1 MIIIKE
7 GTLEKIKNWN
17 DDLIYVL
24 ADFDRTITTANS
36 ESSWGVL
43 SKSGLV
49 TKEYEKERRE
59 LFEYYRPIEI
69 NEDMDY
75 ETKNKLMIE
84 WWNKHINLLIKYKL
98 SEEIINKAAND
109 NNVMSFR
116 KGAKQF
122 LEDMR
127 DRCIPVI
134 IISAGIGNFVKQF
147 LINNQCNFENIY
159 IISNFIKFEN
169 GVAAGIIGEVTHSLN
184 KNEVC
189 FSPKLNKI
197 LEKRSNIVLFG
208 DNISDVRMAK
218 EEQRAEAL
226 KIGFLDAKVEENKKY
241 FQKYYDIVCTDN
253 TGYDELS
260 SKILVLNSK
269 FSKH

>member
-1 MIIIKE
+1 MILIKE
-7 GTLEKIKNWN
+7 GILEKISNWT
-17 DDLIYVL
+17 DDSVYIL
-24 ADFDRTITTANS
+24 ADFDRTITAANS

-75 ETKNKLMIE
+75 KIKNKLMIE
-84 WWNKHINLLIKYKL
+84 WWNKHINLLVKYKL
-98 SEEIINKAAND
+98 SEEIITKAAND

-116 KGAKQF
+116 KGAKEF
-122 LEDMR
+122 LENMR
-127 DRCIPVI
+127 DRNIPVI

-147 LINNQCNFENIY
+147 LINNQCDFENIH
-159 IISNFIKFEN
+159 IISNFIKFEK
-169 GVAAGIIGEVTHSLN
+169 GIAVGIIGEVTHSLN
-184 KNEVC
+184 KNEVY
-189 FSPKLNKI
+189 FSSEINKK
-197 LEKRSNIVLFG
+197 LEKRSNIILFG
-208 DNISDVRMAK
+208 DNIADVKMTK
-218 EEQRAEAL
+218 AEKRDETL

-241 FQKYYDIVCTDN
+241 YQKYYDIICINN

-260 SKILVLNSK
+260 SKVKILTSK
-269 FSKH
+269 